1 MGLFPSRSTKPFEI
15 PKEIKTKENN
25 KKIKSLFV
33 VFSLNNDWKLNW
45 RAPFFLYKKR
55 RERCWRFSHSSLSK
69 SSEFR
74 HKMGKKKKEK
84 VGKGGNGSVGF
95 FLSKKYQRQLAVSV
109 DSVSLIHF
117 RGAPFFSL
125 LFCRLS
131 QNRRTHINT
140 PFNLSVSNCIPSRK
154 SLIVAAAFL
163 LKREMQS
170 KREMRLLFYSAAYAI
185 ARIKLINKGDSQ
197 YGSLW
202 KKNGNTQGFP
212 LPSLRCAGSRVKSN
226 QWK

>member
-74 HKMGKKKKEK
+74 HKMGNKKKEK

-95 FLSKKYQRQLAVSV
+95 FIKEISTPVGRVSRQRQPHSFQRRPLFFPSFLSSLSKQTHTHKHTFQSLCLKLHPESQVSDSCCCFPSKKRDAIEKGNASAV
-109 DSVSLIHF
+109 L
-117 RGAPFFSL
+117 FSCL
-125 LFCRLS
+125 CHR
-131 QNRRTHINT
+131 
-140 PFNLSVSNCIPSRK
+140 P
-154 SLIVAAAFL
+154 
-163 LKREMQS
+163 
-170 KREMRLLFYSAAYAI
+170 
-185 ARIKLINKGDSQ
+185 
-197 YGSLW
+197 
-202 KKNGNTQGFP
+202 
-212 LPSLRCAGSRVKSN
+212 N
-226 QWK
+226 QTYK

>member
-131 QNRRTHINT
+131 KQTHT
-140 PFNLSVSNCIPSRK
+140 HKHTFQSLCLKLHPESQVSDSCCCFPSK
-154 SLIVAAAFL
+154 
-163 LKREMQS
+163 KRDAIEKGNAS
-170 KREMRLLFYSAAYAI
+170 AVLFSCLCH
-185 ARIKLINKGDSQ
+185 R
-197 YGSLW
+197 
-202 KKNGNTQGFP
+202 
-212 LPSLRCAGSRVKSN
+212 SN
-226 QWK
+226 QTYK